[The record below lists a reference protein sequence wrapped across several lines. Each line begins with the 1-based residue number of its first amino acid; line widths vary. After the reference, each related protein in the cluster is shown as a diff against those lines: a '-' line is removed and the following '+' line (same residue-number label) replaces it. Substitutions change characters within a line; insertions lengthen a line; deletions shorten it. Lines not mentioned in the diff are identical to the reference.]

1 MTIRFNKI
9 DIWKI
14 LFLYL
19 IFQPSISENIGKS
32 PLAPIITYSDEVIA
46 VIITIAVLFKLLQ
59 NKAKL
64 LKFEQGMLIG
74 LIMFEFFGIFS
85 GIHYNYQETQ
95 YMLIDAFTCIKFF
108 IYYLGT
114 RVLTQDKL
122 SKDYLVSL
130 NSICKILAVV
140 LFVFA
145 IHDAFF
151 TPWFPVGDYR
161 YFTNSV
167 ILWFWHPE
175 SLSKASI
182 TIIFILAYN
191 YKKYKNNIYYI
202 FLLTV
207 VMILTF
213 RTKAIVSVVILYI
226 FYLYFIKFNFK
237 SLIPV
242 GIATVA
248 GASYFGYDSLNFYY
262 VEIEDS
268 ARNILTRDSLALSK
282 QFFPLGTGFG
292 TYGSSMAAQHYS
304 KLYYTLGYNRI
315 YKMNEYD
322 TAYLSDTFW
331 PIVIAQTG
339 WLGLISFFFALSNM
353 IVYIIKSR
361 KSDIYYFWVA
371 MSIIIYDL
379 ISSFATSAF
388 FHPSSMAPYLLL
400 GLLTSIHESPKK
412 Q

>member
-46 VIITIAVLFKLLQ
+46 IIITIAVLFKLLQ

-130 NSICKILAVV
+130 NNICKILAVV

-304 KLYYTLGYNRI
+304 NLYYTLGYNRI

-322 TAYLSDTFW
+322 TSYLSDTFW

-361 KSDIYYFWVA
+361 KSDTYYFWVA

-400 GLLTSIHESPKK
+400 GLLTSIHEFPKK

>member
-140 LFVFA
+140 LFAFS

-268 ARNILTRDSLALSK
+268 ARNILTRDSLTLSK

>member
-32 PLAPIITYSDEVIA
+32 PLAPIITYSDEIIA

-140 LFVFA
+140 LFAFS

-182 TIIFILAYN
+182 TIIFILA
-191 YKKYKNNIYYI
+191 
-202 FLLTV
+202 
-207 VMILTF
+207 
-213 RTKAIVSVVILYI
+213 
-226 FYLYFIKFNFK
+226 
-237 SLIPV
+237 
-242 GIATVA
+242 
-248 GASYFGYDSLNFYY
+248 
-262 VEIEDS
+262 
-268 ARNILTRDSLALSK
+268 
-282 QFFPLGTGFG
+282 FFT
-292 TYGSSMAAQHYS
+292 Q
-304 KLYYTLGYNRI
+304 
-315 YKMNEYD
+315 
-322 TAYLSDTFW
+322 
-331 PIVIAQTG
+331 
-339 WLGLISFFFALSNM
+339 
-353 IVYIIKSR
+353 
-361 KSDIYYFWVA
+361 
-371 MSIIIYDL
+371 
-379 ISSFATSAF
+379 
-388 FHPSSMAPYLLL
+388 
-400 GLLTSIHESPKK
+400 
-412 Q
+412 